1 MLTCGS
7 RVAHF
12 DNNDSDSSIEEDF
25 AQKLNKAE
33 IYYLDKYIV
42 TDRQKKKKQTV
53 SFFVRI
59 LKVQRSGI
67 VFFMSHLMIFY
78 NKTKNYAY

>member
-1 MLTCGS
+1 MWGELSGQHKMLTCGS

-53 SFFVRI
+53 SFF
-59 LKVQRSGI
+59 LLE
-67 VFFMSHLMIFY
+67 F
-78 NKTKNYAY
+78 